1 MKERREQD
9 LHQVEHIHQEKGRNH
24 TGRINKK
31 HQEKKGAK
39 TKPNH
44 TDEETRAKHRED
56 NGKGESRDHD
66 TKGDNNRRHYLLVDP
81 RPGEAPDN
89 DYSTTVQSTGTG
101 RSTAHSHDVTDNT
114 PHSQHQ
120 KTEDGKRNLQ
130 GQDHNNH
137 HNGNS

>member
-44 TDEETRAKHRED
+44 TDFALFVSY
-56 NGKGESRDHD
+56 NGIHLKI
-66 TKGDNNRRHYLLVDP
+66 
-81 RPGEAPDN
+81 
-89 DYSTTVQSTGTG
+89 
-101 RSTAHSHDVTDNT
+101 
-114 PHSQHQ
+114 
-120 KTEDGKRNLQ
+120 
-130 GQDHNNH
+130 
-137 HNGNS
+137 